1 MENFNARDL
10 NSKLYRSVI
19 VQKGGA
25 LEMDRYIFNMGGE
38 GLGNYFGTL
47 LKQAIPLLGSAAIKG
62 TKTLKPIV
70 TAAGKELITTGAKR
84 GAKVITKH
92 ITHSPKSKNK
102 KRRTNKWLGL

>member
-25 LEMDRYIFNMGGE
+25 LEMDRYIYNMGGE
-38 GLGNYFGTL
+38 GLGNYFGSL

-62 TKTLKPIV
+62 SRALKPIV
-70 TAAGKELITTGAKR
+70 TAAGKDIIAAGIKR
-84 GAKVITKH
+84 GAKEVTKH
-92 ITHSPKSKNK
+92 IVHKPHK
-102 KRRTNKWLGL
+102 KRRRAKKWQSL